1 MIKQKECVV
10 LVSSIQDVI
19 KFYTDK
25 LGFDIIDLI
34 VEEGEL
40 HKVHLRK
47 GKCFLTFKRPSIQE
61 SVEYSFIKGCPSRCL
76 TMSIEVSKD
85 LDKMLAKYE
94 KKGVAIASKTTDADM
109 LTSFTIKDGFGL
121 RLHFFQDIE
130 ENAPKESS
138 ETNEFTIK
146 SSRSNQDRLIS
157 KAVEKLQSYGVVRKA
172 AKKYCK
178 AQLKAKSR

>member
-1 MIKQKECVV
+1 
-10 LVSSIQDVI
+10 
-19 KFYTDK
+19 
-25 LGFDIIDLI
+25 
-34 VEEGEL
+34 
-40 HKVHLRK
+40 
-47 GKCFLTFKRPSIQE
+47 
-61 SVEYSFIKGCPSRCL
+61 
-76 TMSIEVSKD
+76 MSIEVSKD

-94 KKGVAIASKTTDADM
+94 KKGVTIASQTTDADM

-130 ENAPKESS
+130 GNSS
-138 ETNEFTIK
+138 KKSAETNELTVK